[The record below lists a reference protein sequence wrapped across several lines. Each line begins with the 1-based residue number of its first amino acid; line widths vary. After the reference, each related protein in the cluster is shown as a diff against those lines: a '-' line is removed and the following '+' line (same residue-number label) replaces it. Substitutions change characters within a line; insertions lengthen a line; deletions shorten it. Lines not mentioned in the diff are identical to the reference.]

1 MSPNAMWTF
10 HVVVNLPGWLA
21 VRSPVS
27 QRAGTFGA
35 CLRERGSTGTGNHHA
50 CKILSLVAH
59 MAGPSRALWRWW
71 KEALPFDT
79 QSGKKTYTFQK
90 NTLTHTLT
98 RKQKHAHISTS
109 QNLLWVALSLFLT
122 HTYLKR
128 WETCSTYCSDW
139 SSVAYCNHYL

>member
-27 QRAGTFGA
+27 PRAGTFGA

-50 CKILSLVAH
+50 CKILSLVAPI
-59 MAGPSRALWRWW
+59 AGAIRAQWSRW

-79 QSGKKTYTFQK
+79 QSGKKTYTFQI

-98 RKQKHAHISTS
+98 RKQEHTHISTC
-109 QNLLWVALSLFLT
+109 QNLLSVALSLFLA
-122 HTYLKR
+122 HAYLKW
-128 WETCSTYCSDW
+128 WETSSTNCSDW
-139 SSVAYCNHYL
+139 ASTAYCIHCL